1 MRLMIIILNRMRLV
15 RCWALVGM
23 INLMMISSP
32 QSSSMQLLGPDER
45 LNAAIKNPEYMLT
58 HWIELPTSPTSSAH
72 KSRHLTLREA
82 ILLALR
88 YNPNIQS
95 AELDRITQRYQL
107 RLAHNQ
113 FELQYA
119 LAGTALM
126 EKSIY
131 SGVGNATTNRY
142 LATPEFNLKTKLG
155 GQFSLNMD
163 NTVQGIGGYNPLMNF
178 TYTQPLL
185 RGFGKTVNEVG
196 LLDAEDADWLN
207 QLSLTQS
214 VIDQVTQVI
223 TAYRSLI
230 LSSNNYQN
238 QRRQLVDAK
247 ASYKS
252 NEKRIAAGQLEP
264 AGNIQQA
271 YQIESIGLM
280 VEQAENDFNT
290 AAQELLQTIGLD
302 PDMKLAVPDDVL
314 VDKIEQPNVERAIAL
329 ALKHN
334 TQFLALILAVRADER
349 AYKVAKNQQLWQLD
363 FTANAQTGSMT
374 DVDANSK
381 GLRGIYNG
389 QNTTESAGLVLRVPL
404 HDLDR
409 RSQLIT
415 AKIRLEK
422 DRLNVLSAKRALI
435 TTIKNIIGT
444 ISSQAKQ
451 YELAKRQL
459 KLAQQSYELEKK
471 KQHAGIASALD
482 VNNTQNQLIQAQAR
496 LIGSKISYLNQLSA
510 LQRILG
516 TTLTDWNI
524 KLRVG
529 R

>member
-1 MRLMIIILNRMRLV
+1 MRIINR
-15 RCWALVGM
+15 A
-23 INLMMISSP
+23 IY
-32 QSSSMQLLGPDER
+32 LLGFIGLAMMSRGFGTSLQLQTPDDR
-45 LNAAIKNPEYMLT
+45 LNAAIHNPEYMLH
-58 HWIELPTSPTSSAH
+58 HWVELPTSPTSNTQ
-72 KSRHLTLREA
+72 KPRHLTLREA

-119 LAGTALM
+119 LAGTALV

-131 SGVGNATTNRY
+131 SGVGNATTDRY

-155 GQFSLNMD
+155 GQATLSMD
-163 NTVQGIGGYNPLMNF
+163 NNVAAVGGYNPLMNF

-185 RGFGKTVNEVG
+185 RGFGKTVNEAS

-223 TAYRSLI
+223 TAYRTLI

-238 QRRQLVDAK
+238 QRRQLDDAK
-247 ASYKS
+247 ASYAS
-252 NEKRIAAGQLEP
+252 NEKRITAGQLEP

-271 YQIESIGLM
+271 YQIESISLM
-280 VEQAENDFNT
+280 VEQARNDFNT

-302 PDMKLAVPDDVL
+302 PNMKLAVPDDVHIE
-314 VDKIEQPNVERAIAL
+314 KIEHPNVDEAIAL

-334 TQFLALILAVRADER
+334 TQFLALTMALRVDER

-374 DVDANSK
+374 DVDMNNQ

-389 QNTTESAGLVLRVPL
+389 QNTTGSAGLTLRIPL

-409 RSQLIT
+409 RNQLIT

-422 DRLNVLSAKRALI
+422 DRLNVIAAKRALV
-435 TTIKNIIGT
+435 TTIKNIIST
-444 ISSQAKQ
+444 ISSQEKQ

-459 KLAQQSYELEKK
+459 KLAEQSYELEKK

-482 VNNTQNQLIQAQAR
+482 VNNTQNQLIQAQSR
-496 LIGSKISYLNQLSA
+496 LISSKVSYLNQLSA

-516 TTLTDWNI
+516 TTLTDWKI